1 LKKYFY
7 VLFSGLLSGIFIG
20 IGVTVFLSTL
30 PYNKVLGSFLFG
42 FGLYCVIIFESFLY
56 TGKAG
61 FILDNKPKYLIDLL
75 IGLIGNFIGVFLI
88 CALILTTRY
97 GNNLSESARLLVDT
111 KLNDDPFSIFVL
123 SIFCG
128 FMIYLAVVGHNK
140 CENPFGKVIISFLAI
155 VIFILC
161 GFEHCVANCGY
172 FTYAGVFSLK
182 GIGYILLMVI
192 GNGVGSVILDGT
204 IKLVLKFKENKE
216 QIKE

>member
-1 LKKYFY
+1 MRRYLN

-42 FGLYCVIIFESFLY
+42 FGLYCVIVFQSFLY

-61 FILDNKPKYLIDLL
+61 YILDNKPSFLIDLL
-75 IGLIGNFIGVFLI
+75 IGLIGNFIGISLLCLLVSL
-88 CALILTTRY
+88 TRY
-97 GNNLSESARLLVDT
+97 GNSLNEEALGLVNL
-111 KLNDDPFSIFVL
+111 KLNDNPLSIFIL

-128 FMIYLAVVGHNK
+128 IMIYLAVVGHNK
-140 CENPFGKVIISFLAI
+140 CENIVGKVVICFLAI

-172 FTYAGVFSLK
+172 FTYARIFSFK
-182 GIGYILLMVI
+182 AFGYFLLMI
-192 GNGVGSVILDGT
+192 LGNGLGSVAIDAL
-204 IKLVLKFKENKE
+204 IKLVAKLKENN
-216 QIKE
+216 